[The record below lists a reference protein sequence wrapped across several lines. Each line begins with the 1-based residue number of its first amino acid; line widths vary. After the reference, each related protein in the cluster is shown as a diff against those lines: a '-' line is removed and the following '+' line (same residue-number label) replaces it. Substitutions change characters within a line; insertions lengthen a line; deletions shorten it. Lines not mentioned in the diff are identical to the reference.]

1 MPAVASLPI
10 APVLGQL
17 RDLIAGGESGCDP
30 QQVASLMQVLA
41 AVPDPRARRGVR
53 HRLVAVLVMSV
64 CAVLGGMRSFVAI
77 AQWARDSVE
86 SCPQLR
92 EQLGG
97 INQAPAESTFRRTL
111 QRLDAAELDR
121 LLGSWAQARVGAA
134 AIAAADG
141 QTGLRAVAADGKTL
155 RGSGSPTPAD
165 GAAAQRH
172 LLTVFDHTH
181 GVVLGQVN
189 VDAKTNEVPVLP
201 TLLDQMDLA
210 GVVVTADALH
220 AVRSHAQYLH
230 GRGAHYI
237 LTVKPNQKT
246 LHAQLARLP
255 WAQIPVAYQSK
266 DRGHGR
272 RETRTLKKTAV
283 ANAAGPGGKG
293 LLFPYAQQ
301 AIRITRTRTVSSGD
315 KAKRSTETAY
325 AITSLTAMHAT
336 GEQLAGAAR
345 GHWSVENRLH
355 YVRDV
360 TWDEDRCQIRTSN
373 GPQVMASLRNLAISI
388 LRLTGHTNIAAG
400 LRHHA
405 HNPTRALNAVL
416 AS

>member
-1 MPAVASLPI
+1 MPAIASSPI
-10 APVLGQL
+10 TPVLGQL
-17 RDLIAGGESGCDP
+17 RDLIANGESRADP

-41 AVPDPRARRGVR
+41 AVPDPRKRRGVR

-92 EQLGG
+92 DQLGG
-97 INQAPAESTFRRTL
+97 ITVAPAESTFRRTL
-111 QRLDAAELDR
+111 QRLDAGELDR
-121 LLGSWAQARVGAA
+121 LLGAWAQMRAA
-134 AIAAADG
+134 GLNAADE
-141 QTGLRAVAADGKTL
+141 QTGLRAMAADGKTL
-155 RGSGSPTPAD
+155 RGSGSAAPVD
-165 GAAAQRH
+165 GDAAQRH

-181 GVVLGQVN
+181 GIVLGQVD
-189 VDAKTNEVPVLP
+189 VDAKTNEVPMLP
-201 TLLDQMDLA
+201 ILLDQVDVT

-220 AVRSHAQYLH
+220 AVRSHAEYLH
-230 GRGAHYI
+230 SRGAHYI
-237 LTVKPNQKT
+237 LTVKPNQKS

-255 WAQIPVAYQSK
+255 WAQIPIAYQSK

-283 ANAAGPGGKG
+283 ADAVGPGGKG

-301 AIRITRTRTVSSGD
+301 AIRITRTRTVRSGG
-315 KAKRSTETAY
+315 KTKRSTETAY
-325 AITSLTAMHAT
+325 AVTSLTAINAT
-336 GEQLAGAAR
+336 GEQLARAVR

-360 TWDEDRCQIRTSN
+360 TWDEDRCQIRTGN

-388 LRLTGHTNIAAG
+388 LRLTGQTNIAAG

-405 HNPTRALNAVL
+405 HNPTRPLNAVL